1 MNNNIAS
8 VERALD
14 ILLLLYGE
22 GKEMGVSQIAGTLG
36 IYKSTVFRTLY
47 TLQEKNFVQKNELT
61 DKYWLGPSLY
71 TIGMMVA
78 NSYSLSDIVA
88 PEVEV
93 LCQKVKEVINVSVLH
108 ADPINGYRSVV
119 VFKAKGPQQILGVDP
134 QIGSSTAAYSSSVGK
149 CMLAFNNIDWQII
162 KGTKFQQF
170 TEHTITDVAELKTEL
185 ERIRAQGYAIDNEER
200 EIGLFCIGAPIFN
213 KHGKAIAAISVSGP
227 KARITDSRFHEK
239 VKLLKEAARHISIA
253 TNELA

>member
-88 PEVEV
+88 PEAEV

-134 QIGSSTAAYSSSVGK
+134 QIGSSTTKSFSPRIKGSMLYPLTGIVTCLPVRRISTTFPKSSS
-149 CMLAFNNIDWQII
+149 LL
-162 KGTKFQQF
+162 
-170 TEHTITDVAELKTEL
+170 ITS
-185 ERIRAQGYAIDNEER
+185 
-200 EIGLFCIGAPIFN
+200 FCIN
-213 KHGKAIAAISVSGP
+213 SK
-227 KARITDSRFHEK
+227 
-239 VKLLKEAARHISIA
+239 
-253 TNELA
+253 